1 VIFDARPTLVGH
13 RGFGAG
19 ERAGYRENTVESF
32 QAAAASGLPWVE
44 LDVQRS
50 ADGELV
56 VRHDPVTPAGDLIIT
71 RTAAQLAES
80 GILPL
85 DEVLAALPAG
95 LGVDID
101 VKTIIEDAA
110 DPPGRRTAALVA
122 AALARHRDSRPL
134 LVSSFDPSVLV
145 YLREREAV
153 PGDVALGLLTGRGFP
168 ARHAIPAAVNLGLD
182 VACLHTSAVLG
193 GSAAGGGAIAGGGST
208 AAGGSAPGGGS
219 AGGAARPGELT
230 AVAVIQAAREAG
242 LEVLVWVADPAE
254 AVALARAGADA
265 ICIDDVPRVLA
276 ALRSARD

>member
-1 VIFDARPTLVGH
+1 VIFEAQPTLVGH

-19 ERAGYRENTVESF
+19 EPAGYRENSVESF

-71 RTAAQLAES
+71 RTAAQLAAS
-80 GILPL
+80 GIRPL

-110 DPPGRRTAALVA
+110 DPPGRRTAARAA

-168 ARHAIPAAVNLGLD
+168 ARHAIPAAINLGLD

-193 GSAAGGGAIAGGGST
+193 GSAAAGGST
-208 AAGGSAPGGGS
+208 AAGGSAAGAAGRADRGGRDPGRPPGWPGS
-219 AGGAARPGELT
+219 AGVGGGPGRGGRARTGRRGRHLRRRRARRAGRAPLRPGL
-230 AVAVIQAAREAG
+230 G
-242 LEVLVWVADPAE
+242 GPAP
-254 AVALARAGADA
+254 D
-265 ICIDDVPRVLA
+265 
-276 ALRSARD
+276 

>member
-1 VIFDARPTLVGH
+1 VIFEAQPTLVGH

-19 ERAGYRENTVESF
+19 EPAGHRENTVESF
-32 QAAAASGLPWVE
+32 RAAAASGLPWVE

-80 GILPL
+80 GIRPL

-182 VACLHTSAVLG
+182 VACLHTSAVLSG
-193 GSAAGGGAIAGGGST
+193 W
-208 AAGGSAPGGGS
+208 
-219 AGGAARPGELT
+219 AGGASRPGELT
-230 AVAVIQAAREAG
+230 AAAVIQAARQAG
-242 LEVLVWVADPAE
+242 LEVLAWVADPAE

-265 ICIDDVPRVLA
+265 ICIDDVPGVLA
-276 ALRSARD
+276 ALRPGHD